1 MENFISPIAS
11 AAYSVNSS
19 IVFGAISNKGKIPEI
34 ENIASKNK
42 EDSQDILDQPLI

>member
-11 AAYSVNSS
+11 EAYSVNSS

-42 EDSQDILDQPLI
+42 AN

>member
-1 MENFISPIAS
+1 MENFISPIAR
-11 AAYSVNSS
+11 AAYIINNN

-42 EDSQDILDQPLI
+42 EN